1 MYVKPMGLCYSLFLL
16 RMFFNL
22 ASPAECIFPELLFFS
37 WGTPMRKKTKSWT

>member
-22 ASPAECIFPELLFFS
+22 ASPAECIFPKLLFFLG
-37 WGTPMRKKTKSWT
+37 GTPM